1 MIYNNNYLKIL
12 SNYTTVTD
20 LTAAGQKSWRAFDSS
35 NNRQI
40 ITAASNSG
48 LFRSGNGGSTW
59 TQIT

>member
-1 MIYNNNYLKIL
+1 
-12 SNYTTVTD
+12 VTQW
-20 LTAAGQKSWRAFDSS
+20 TAAGQKSWRALDLS

-48 LFRSGNGGSTW
+48 LFRSGDGGSTW